1 MGHFYSKNSG
11 VMAPN
16 SGPEQVLKR
25 DTMQRNKEW
34 NVTEGRGTK
43 GKGQGKQYHLVGEI
57 KFEKF

>member
-11 VMAPN
+11 VMASN

-43 GKGQGKQYHLVGEI
+43 GKDQGK
-57 KFEKF
+57 